1 MKTKTTQ
8 ALRSAAQYAF
18 AAVRW
23 LPAAAIV
30 GLLGGAVGA
39 AFHPASGWRRHS
51 GTPMTG

>member
-1 MKTKTTQ
+1 MKTKTNQ

-30 GLLGGAVGA
+30 RMVPTGN
-39 AFHPASGWRRHS
+39 ASSTRF
-51 GTPMTG
+51 PL